1 MFLKRS
7 ALPGSCTPNYG
18 ASGALTSLTAP
29 THLHLPQRF
38 FRKGVG
44 MGEEEREYSIINS
57 QKLNLTAYHVK
68 MYLEEIQVLSFRL
81 SDFIGWQL
89 RCYIGVYRCCLKFS
103 KKLTL
108 TLSRGHWCHSGAAQF
123 RPGHWKLG
131 LRPLPQD
138 LCLLSPKGN
147 MGEGGLPDL
156 FPVLRNY
163 LLV

>member
-1 MFLKRS
+1 
-7 ALPGSCTPNYG
+7 
-18 ASGALTSLTAP
+18 
-29 THLHLPQRF
+29 
-38 FRKGVG
+38 

-156 FPVLRNY
+156 FPVFT
-163 LLV
+163 VSSVGKCDHVKAA